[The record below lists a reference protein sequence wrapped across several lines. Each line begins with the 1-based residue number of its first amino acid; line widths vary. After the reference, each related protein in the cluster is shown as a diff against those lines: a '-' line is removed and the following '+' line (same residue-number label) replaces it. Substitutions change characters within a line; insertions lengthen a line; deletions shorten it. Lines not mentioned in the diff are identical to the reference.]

1 MVNHGNGVDSYPV
14 YNPIHVD
21 LPPRIVLA
29 RIERS
34 LEKPE
39 FVLSQKPPPG
49 GFFMLKYLSSEWEIE
64 GRAWIKPGKL
74 IRGTETRKSF
84 KAEALPGWICR

>member
-1 MVNHGNGVDSYPV
+1 LGGHEHGHAVHTFYSAV
-14 YNPIHVD
+14 YVD
-21 LPPRIVLA
+21 LSSAVVLA
-29 RIERS
+29 ATQRS
-34 LEKPE
+34 LAKP
-39 FVLSQKPPPG
+39 LIILIQKPPPG